1 MVSFWRFSL
10 ASTLAFSL
18 FMTSI
23 PLHAA
28 KAMTASDQW
37 EEIKDIMELSVPVR
51 KDETFAETYYRM
63 ETRLAPS
70 QKREFAEL
78 NKKLDYKLGK
88 TKAVSAQVKEDSIV
102 LKDGAQEMVIKL
114 QKNKDDELYIS
125 VNGKALSPEQA
136 QSPLKTYEFLN
147 KLSAP
152 APDKKSAWLWHI
164 LVPESQAF
172 AFTWPLIIAGTLVV
186 GGLGYL
192 AYKKFFKKEK
202 TCKDKEPVCCNQNA
216 TLVQLDN
223 GCCTESGGLESGFKT
238 CPTPLYIDG
247 GSNTGTTTESGTSTG
262 TQ

>member
-1 MVSFWRFSL
+1 MVSFWRLSL

-28 KAMTASDQW
+28 KAMSAADQW
-37 EEIKDIMELSVPVR
+37 EEIKDIMDLAVPVR
-51 KDETFAETYYRM
+51 KDETFAETYYRI

-78 NKKLDYKLGK
+78 NKKFDYKMGK
-88 TKAVSAQVKEDSIV
+88 TKAVSAKVNTDSIT
-102 LKDGAQEMVIKL
+102 LKDGAEEMVIKV
-114 QKNKDDELYIS
+114 QKNNEGELFIS
-125 VNGKALSPEQA
+125 VNGKAMTPEQA

-147 KLSAP
+147 KLSP
-152 APDKKSAWLWHI
+152 AKDKKVSSWLWHM
-164 LVPESQAF
+164 LVPESHAF
-172 AFTWPLIIAGTLVV
+172 SWPMILAGALVV

-202 TCKDKEPVCCNQNA
+202 TCKDKAAVCCNQNA
-216 TLVQLDN
+216 TLVQLEN
-223 GCCTESGGLESGFKT
+223 GCCTESGGLESGFTT

-247 GSNTGTTTESGTSTG
+247 GTNTTTDTGTSTG
-262 TQ
+262 VQ

>member
-1 MVSFWRFSL
+1 MVSFWRISL

-28 KAMTASDQW
+28 KAMSTADQW
-37 EEIKDIMELSVPVR
+37 EEIKDILDLAVPVR

-63 ETRLAPS
+63 ETRLADS

-78 NKKLDYKLGK
+78 NKKFDYKLGK
-88 TKAVSAQVKEDSIV
+88 TKAVSAKVTEDSVI
-102 LKDGAQEMVIKL
+102 LKDGPEEMIIKV
-114 QKNKDDELYIS
+114 QKSKEGELYIS
-125 VNGKALSPEQA
+125 VNGKTMTADQA

-147 KLSAP
+147 KLSPTAK
-152 APDKKSAWLWHI
+152 DKKSAWLWNI
-164 LVPESQAF
+164 FVPESQAF
-172 AFTWPLIIAGTLVV
+172 SFSWPMIIAGTLVV

-202 TCKDKEPVCCNQNA
+202 TCKNKAAVCCNQNA
-216 TLVQLDN
+216 TLVQLEN
-223 GCCTESGGLESGFKT
+223 GCCTESGGLESGFTT

-247 GSNTGTTTESGTSTG
+247 GTGTTTNTGTSTG